1 MAYSARVSALLS
13 EYSTGS
19 LPLTR
24 AAFAGGEEG
33 RALESEEVATLFPGA
48 RDAQAALSGLLL
60 LLGAW
65 ERSHQLSQDNPS
77 REGNYWHA
85 IAHRIEPDSA
95 NAGYWF
101 RRVGPHPIFPDL
113 HEQTRAILSVHKPS
127 GWRLK
132 AAWDPLA
139 FIEWCDE
146 ARAHPGGAA
155 EHAASEIQQAEWR
168 LLFEWCALNSNDLPD
183 RAQ

>member
-1 MAYSARVSALLS
+1 
-13 EYSTGS
+13 
-19 LPLTR
+19 
-24 AAFAGGEEG
+24 
-33 RALESEEVATLFPGA
+33 
-48 RDAQAALSGLLL
+48 

-101 RRVGPHPIFPDL
+101 RRVGPHPIFADL